1 MEAISGDGSRIK
13 GSVSSGIRDKFN
25 LAICVSVQIA
35 SITHGEKE
43 KETADRIRKRGM
55 AADKRC
61 NKTENS
67 SDEWD
72 AMEGMIRGVRQTKMV
87 DKWIAWSSG
96 KEMEDKAERDGDTAI
111 RSSCFFHIPRICVLG
126 SYLRKQ
132 GHTLVRAV
140 WYWAIWGIPG
150 LFDLLWEDISG

>member
-43 KETADRIRKRGM
+43 KETPDRIRKRGM

-67 SDEWD
+67 LDEWD

-87 DKWIAWSSG
+87 DKWIA
-96 KEMEDKAERDGDTAI
+96 
-111 RSSCFFHIPRICVLG
+111 
-126 SYLRKQ
+126 
-132 GHTLVRAV
+132 
-140 WYWAIWGIPG
+140 
-150 LFDLLWEDISG
+150 